1 MNNNESETAI
11 ARTPKPI
18 DGFNRLIQSPAMQ
31 RYLLATLHD
40 RRDSFVANVTA
51 LVGGNAMLQA
61 CDPAAV
67 IMTAV
72 KATALDLPLDPGLG
86 FAYVIP
92 YQSAGGLVPQFQLG
106 AKGYVQLALRTG
118 QFRRLN
124 VRDVREGEITGSDF
138 LSGEMTFA
146 EAPDRDSLPV
156 VGYVAYFELTNC
168 FRKSFYMTRA
178 EVEAHALRYSKSY
191 KNRGGVWANNFD
203 AMAKKT
209 ALKLLLGKYAPM
221 SVEMAEGIRSDG
233 GSFTAEDGGE
243 APIYIDNGGEAPASA
258 HDYAAEIM
266 SNNTETVKEEDNGCS
281 STY

>member
-138 LSGEMTFA
+138 LSGEMTFS

-156 VGYVAYFELTNC
+156 VGYVAYFELNNG
-168 FRKSFYMTRA
+168 FRKSFYMTRG

-221 SVEMAEGIRSDG
+221 SVEMAEGINSDG

-243 APIYIDNGGEAPASA
+243 APIYIDNGGEVPQQA
-258 HDYAAEIM
+258 HDYATEIM
-266 SNNTETVKEEDNGCS
+266 NTNTEIVKEEDNGS
-281 STY
+281 N